1 MTSLILLCI
10 LVPILAGI
18 ALAVSIWLYN
28 ALVRNRLLV
37 REAFSG
43 VDVQL
48 KRRHDLIPNL
58 VRVVR
63 QYSQHEQ
70 EVLEEV
76 ATRRT
81 AAMHAVAPETK
92 LGTEVSLNR
101 ALGGMLAIAES
112 NPTLRADEHY
122 LELMKQLSH
131 IEDDLQKSR
140 RYFNGTVR
148 ELNTRV
154 ESFPSNLVARLFG
167 FHIEG
172 FFTLERLSEA
182 NLPLVQLHGEQEN
195 D

>member
-1 MTSLILLCI
+1 MTSLLLLSILLP
-10 LVPILAGI
+10 VLAGCC
-18 ALAVSIWLYN
+18 LAVSIWSYN
-28 ALVRNRLLV
+28 ALVRSRLLV

-43 VDVQL
+43 IDVQL

-70 EVLEEV
+70 QVLEEV
-76 ATRRT
+76 VARRA
-81 AAMHAVAPETK
+81 AAMHAMAPETK
-92 LGTEVSLNR
+92 LGTEASLNQ

-122 LELMKQLSH
+122 LELMKQLSS

-154 ESFPSNLVARLFG
+154 ESFPSNLFARLFG
-167 FHIEG
+167 FHLEG

-182 NLPLVQLHGEQEN
+182 NLPLVQLHGEHDN
-195 D
+195 A